1 MVCDPVQQA
10 WNTSDQILNPEM
22 QWKPLSP
29 HGPTTRKYQ
38 QHNNY
43 LSASS
48 TCTVTT
54 ARDCTFIQLLEKILV
69 SRQPAPHSAL
79 LLRPIRIENSSRN
92 ALVACATRHSKA
104 CSSTS
109 ARTLGSAGGD
119 VPTVKI
125 DTSDGSDRS
134 NRWVRRW
141 AGLNRQ
147 IW

>member
-1 MVCDPVQQA
+1 
-10 WNTSDQILNPEM
+10 M

-29 HGPTTRKYQ
+29 YGSTTSKYH
-38 QHNNY
+38 QHNIY

-48 TCTVTT
+48 TCPVTT
-54 ARDCTFIQLLEKILV
+54 ARDCTFVQIVEKILV
-69 SRQPAPHSAL
+69 SRQLPPHSAL
-79 LLRPIRIENSSRN
+79 HLTPIRIENSSRN

-109 ARTLGSAGGD
+109 ARTLRSAGGD

-125 DTSDGSDRS
+125 DISDGSDRS

-141 AGLNRQ
+141 AGLDRQ